1 VTLNARQR
9 QRAMSWMLQ
18 QPGIRGVGVPA
29 DVYDKIA
36 PVANGIALPMWGRPA
51 SLEQIQWLHDNE
63 ITEPADIH
71 KAFSALPH
79 PNSPSTTVGEY
90 PSYVHALSVFDE
102 HK

>member
-1 VTLNARQR
+1 MTLNARQR

-29 DVYDKIA
+29 DVYDKIT

-51 SLEQIQWLHDNE
+51 SLEQIQFLADNDL
-63 ITEPADIH
+63 TEPQQIH
-71 KAFSALPH
+71 QAFGSLPH
-79 PNSPSTTVGEY
+79 PHAPSVSVSEF
-90 PSYVHALSVFDE
+90 PEFAHALQVFDE